1 MTQVSAGDAKPTD
14 LPAIHGGRHYGGSIL
29 LFLVSMLFSA
39 GLAELSAR
47 AFWYFR
53 YDVPFTDPGRIL
65 YAYYPELGRIAR
77 NNPSRGDGFYNV
89 LLLGS
94 STLSTD
100 YGEVPQALR
109 EGLTSEGQRN
119 VRVFNLAVRGQTSR
133 DSRLAYATVGRARF
147 DLVVLYEGI
156 NEARANNAPPGV
168 FRDDYG
174 HFSWYEIV
182 NALAP
187 YHGSAS
193 VALPYTLHYVALR
206 LRQIVMSDRY
216 VPTEA
221 PREEW
226 LQYGRDH
233 RSVASFKQNLEAIL
247 GLASQ
252 RGDRLLLMTFA
263 TYVPENY
270 SLNAFKKGQLDYDLH
285 LIPIELWGPREDVLE
300 TVALENEIV
309 RSEVA
314 QHQGILFV
322 DQAKLMPKSGQYFND
337 PCHFTVAGSTRFVA
351 NLLSILPP
359 AIAAH

>member
-1 MTQVSAGDAKPTD
+1 MTPVSGGDATPTGP
-14 LPAIHGGRHYGGSIL
+14 PAIHAGRHLAGSIL
-29 LFLVSMLFSA
+29 LLLVSMLFCA

-47 AFWYFR
+47 AFWHFR

-65 YAYYPELGRIAR
+65 YAYYPELARIAR

-109 EGLTSEGQRN
+109 ERLTSEGQRN
-119 VRVFNLAVRGQTSR
+119 VRVFNLAVRAQTSR
-133 DSRLAYATVGRARF
+133 DSRLAYAAVGRARF
-147 DLVVLYEGI
+147 DLVVFYEGI

-206 LRQIVMSDRY
+206 LRQTLMSDRY
-216 VPTEA
+216 VPMEA
-221 PREEW
+221 PRKEW

-233 RSVASFKQNLEAIL
+233 RSAASFKQNLEAIL
-247 GLASQ
+247 ALASQ
-252 RGDRLLLMTFA
+252 RGDPVLLMTFA
-263 TYVPENY
+263 TYIPEDY
-270 SLNAFKKGQLDYDLH
+270 SLDAFKKGQLDYDLH
-285 LIPIELWGPREDVLE
+285 LIPIELWGRREDVLE

-309 RSEVA
+309 RNEAA
-314 QHQGILFV
+314 QHQSVLFV
-322 DQAKLMPKSGQYFND
+322 DQARLMPKSGRYFND
-337 PCHFTVAGSTRFVA
+337 PCHFTVAGSARFVE
-351 NLLSILPP
+351 NLLSVLPP
-359 AIAAH
+359 AIGSH